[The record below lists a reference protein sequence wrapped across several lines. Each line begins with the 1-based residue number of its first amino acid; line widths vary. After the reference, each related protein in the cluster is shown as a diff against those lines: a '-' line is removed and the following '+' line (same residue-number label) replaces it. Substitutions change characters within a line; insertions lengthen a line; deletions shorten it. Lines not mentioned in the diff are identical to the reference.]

1 MKKLKFIICTFIFLN
16 IVFYTISVLANTTGS
31 MSMNADKAEYSKND
45 EVVIEVKTSGLS
57 SDKGIISLGAVLEYD
72 KAVLQ
77 YVKIAGVGEWGK
89 PSFNEENGKLVT
101 DRSDLGKNDEAVFK
115 ITFKVISDSDSISN
129 VKIKDIEVSG
139 GDGAFTLNGASQEVK
154 IKSDS
159 SQKPNNTNNSKPTNN
174 TEKPN
179 NTNTN
184 KPGAS
189 TEKTNNVNTNKQD
202 TNNVTTNNGNTINT
216 KDNIATSNLPKAGI
230 SKSFKIIL
238 TIIILLVIA
247 MVSFIK
253 LNNITKDEK
262 KH

>member
-1 MKKLKFIICTFIFLN
+1 M
-16 IVFYTISVLANTTGS
+16 G
-31 MSMNADKAEYSKND
+31 ADKAEYSKND

-72 KAVLQ
+72 KAVFQ

-89 PSFNEENGKLVT
+89 PSFNEESGKLVT
-101 DRSDLGKNDEAVFK
+101 DRGDLGKSDEAVFK
-115 ITFKVISDSDSISN
+115 ITFKVISDSASISN

-139 GDGAFTLNGASQEVK
+139 GDGVFTLNGASQDVK
-154 IKSDS
+154 IKSGS
-159 SQKPNNTNNSKPTNN
+159 SQKPNNTNI
-174 TEKPN
+174 EKPN

-184 KPGAS
+184 KPDAS
-189 TEKTNNVNTNKQD
+189 TEKPNNTSTNKPD
-202 TNNVTTNNGNTINT
+202 TNTVTTNNGNTINT
-216 KDNIATSNLPKAGI
+216 KDNIATSSLPKTGD

-238 TIIILLVIA
+238 TIIILLVVA

-253 LNNITKDEK
+253 LINITKDEK

>member
-1 MKKLKFIICTFIFLN
+1 MKKLKFITCTFIFLT
-16 IVFYTISVLANTTGS
+16 IVFYTISILANTTGS
-31 MSMNADKAEYSKND
+31 MSISTDKAEYSKND

-57 SDKGIISLGAVLEYD
+57 SDNGIISLGAVLEYD

-77 YVKIAGVGEWGK
+77 YIKIAGVGEWGK

-139 GDGAFTLNGASQEVK
+139 GDGAFTLNEASQDVK
-154 IKSDS
+154 IKSGS
-159 SQKPNNTNNSKPTNN
+159 SQKPNNT
-174 TEKPN
+174 
-179 NTNTN
+179 
-184 KPGAS
+184 
-189 TEKTNNVNTNKQD
+189 NTNKQD
-202 TNNVTTNNGNTINT
+202 TNNVTTNN
-216 KDNIATSNLPKAGI
+216 DNIATSDLPNAGI

-238 TIIILLVIA
+238 TIIILLVLAI
-247 MVSFIK
+247 VFFIK
-253 LNNITKDEK
+253 LNNITKDGK